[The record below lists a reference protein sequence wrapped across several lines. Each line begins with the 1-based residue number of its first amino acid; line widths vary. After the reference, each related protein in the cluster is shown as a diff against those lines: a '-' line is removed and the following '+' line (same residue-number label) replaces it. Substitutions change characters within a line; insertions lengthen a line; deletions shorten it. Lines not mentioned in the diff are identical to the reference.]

1 MISDAMS
8 ETMLT
13 EYEMLK
19 NLQHPNIMKT
29 YDLIYDHKKFNLVT
43 ELFEGGDLFEKLEI
57 QGTIPQERAKSYL
70 FQILSAMTYCHLR
83 HIVHRDLKPEN
94 IMFKTKDP
102 DSSISLLDF
111 GSANVFHIN

>member
-1 MISDAMS
+1 MFVNSTEGNVGVVYDVIEVIGEGAFGIVSRAVDKSLGIPVAIKTIYRSMISDAAS
-8 ETMLT
+8 ETMLS

-57 QGTIPQERAKSYL
+57 QGTIPEDRAKAYL
-70 FQILSAMTYCHLR
+70 S
-83 HIVHRDLKPEN
+83 
-94 IMFKTKDP
+94 
-102 DSSISLLDF
+102 
-111 GSANVFHIN
+111 